1 MSCRRHELRE
11 RGSGAERVKII
22 QFNRSKRSEQRLI
35 FEEAAVFSVVS
46 CEKRMRTSL
55 QDSTLGPRN
64 LPLDTRPSYDKRN

>member
-1 MSCRRHELRE
+1 M
-11 RGSGAERVKII
+11 SGAEGRVKIYSI
-22 QFNRSKRSEQRLI
+22 QQEQTERTEI
-35 FEEAAVFSVVS
+35 DFEEAAVFSVAS